1 MNEEN
6 VFAMPFSL
14 LYPLYVAKAEKK
26 GRSEAEVKEII
37 CWLCGYSEAQLKEH
51 LQQQTTLR
59 DFFA

>member
-6 VFAMPFSL
+6 VFAMPFSR

-37 CWLCGYSEAQLKEH
+37 CWLCAIFSPRQRSIPTAEK
-51 LQQQTTLR
+51 
-59 DFFA
+59 

>member
-6 VFAMPFSL
+6 VFAMPFSR

-51 LQQQTTLR
+51 LQQ
-59 DFFA
+59 